1 MSAVVDFLSTLN
13 QPAAA
18 NQGPSQPTLLVAVSI
33 DTIGGGPTREVA
45 GTIFS
50 IAFGCDRC
58 ASGLFAAG
66 LALDFLVRR
75 ATMTSRQLP
84 VPNFI

>member
-1 MSAVVDFLSTLN
+1 MQEEGERGFGHRNAPRRGPTRIRCSGLRLHERCCEFLIDLD

-45 GTIFS
+45 
-50 IAFGCDRC
+50 
-58 ASGLFAAG
+58 
-66 LALDFLVRR
+66 
-75 ATMTSRQLP
+75 LP
-84 VPNFI
+84 VCADEAEAIVRA